1 MCLGISNRTYTNGLP
16 AQPST
21 HRQTVHNAHYRP
33 YGRIVIVRMRIII
46 ETITVSLGLL
56 TLAGI
61 VGVELL
67 YLSGLYEMVLLL
79 LQLLCA

>member
-1 MCLGISNRTYTNGLP
+1 MGNVRT
-16 AQPST
+16 
-21 HRQTVHNAHYRP
+21 
-33 YGRIVIVRMRIII
+33 RIII
-46 ETITVSLGLL
+46 ETIAVSLSLL

-67 YLSGLYEMVLLL
+67 YLSGMYEMILLL

>member
-1 MCLGISNRTYTNGLP
+1 M
-16 AQPST
+16 
-21 HRQTVHNAHYRP
+21 
-33 YGRIVIVRMRIII
+33 VIVRMRIII
-46 ETITVSLGLL
+46 ETITVSLSLL

-67 YLSGLYEMVLLL
+67 YLSGLYEMVLLI

>member
-1 MCLGISNRTYTNGLP
+1 
-16 AQPST
+16 
-21 HRQTVHNAHYRP
+21 
-33 YGRIVIVRMRIII
+33 MRIII
-46 ETITVSLGLL
+46 ETIAVSLSLL

-67 YLSGLYEMVLLL
+67 YLSGMFDMVLLL

>member
-1 MCLGISNRTYTNGLP
+1 
-16 AQPST
+16 
-21 HRQTVHNAHYRP
+21 
-33 YGRIVIVRMRIII
+33 MRIII
-46 ETITVSLGLL
+46 ETITVSLSLL

>member
-1 MCLGISNRTYTNGLP
+1 MRT
-16 AQPST
+16 
-21 HRQTVHNAHYRP
+21 
-33 YGRIVIVRMRIII
+33 II

-67 YLSGLYEMVLLL
+67 YLSGMYEMILFLI
-79 LQLLCA
+79 QLLCA